1 MRKIAMVAIQAGKN
15 TFFYFRDGKIVNSSE
30 YGLIEG
36 CSNPNDIVIYNE
48 TFSDVDIID
57 KP

>member
-1 MRKIAMVAIQAGKN
+1 MRKIAMVAIQGWQEHI
-15 TFFYFRDGKIVNSSE
+15 FYFRDGKIVNSSE
-30 YGLIEG
+30 YGLIDG
-36 CSNPNDIVIYNE
+36 CSDPNDIVINNE